1 MRSGGLIASIGARR
15 GLAILLAAALSC
27 EDCMSSSPEAR
38 RDAAAAA
45 AVGVVGAEVIFL
57 APVAAAANIT
67 ALPFRQFGGGP
78 AAYLKSSLPG
88 VVMQRAIISD
98 VSLGAAPLDDGALL
112 YAGAAPGSTGICL
125 PDKGCPAG
133 SFRDAWLPYVA
144 AIRHDGVFLKDQS
157 AKSLFLPLP
166 NPKHTAPSVVSC
178 DRFSPSGT
186 ACQSR
191 SANHLLILDL
201 RDDATPPFDIP
212 VTLIAHAHFT
222 SVLSDDGSLYEPGI
236 GEIIQIAR
244 GGERRLAVDGGRLA
258 AVAPLGSTQN
268 VAVLL
273 SSPRSC
279 ESGTLLLLNVASGAT
294 IAHTS
299 SLNRVSNCGL
309 AAMRA
314 SANGDWILV
323 RAQTNTYWL
332 FFVGDRQITREAVFV
347 GATWEFNAPVFSP
360 DAEYL
365 ALRGD
370 FYNRPLSPAVRHSN
384 VTLFHL
390 RRPSAAP

>member
-1 MRSGGLIASIGARR
+1 MRSGGLTAAVAAKG
-15 GLAILLAAALSC
+15 GLAILLVATLAC
-27 EDCMSSSPEAR
+27 EGCASSSPEEQRNAE
-38 RDAAAAA
+38 ATA
-45 AVGVVGAEVIFL
+45 VVGSLAATVIVL

-78 AAYLKSSLPG
+78 TAYLRSSLPG
-88 VVMQRAIISD
+88 VVTQSAIIGD
-98 VSLGAAPLDDGALL
+98 VPLGAAPLDDGTLL
-112 YAGAAPGSTGICL
+112 YAGAAPGSTGICS

-133 SFRDAWLPYVA
+133 PLTDTSLHYVA
-144 AIRHDGVFLKDQS
+144 AIRQDGVFLKSRS
-157 AKSLFLPLP
+157 AESLFLPRP
-166 NPKHTAPSVVSC
+166 NPKHAAPSAVSC

-186 ACQSR
+186 ACQLR
-191 SANHLLILDL
+191 SASHLLILDL
-201 RDDATPPFDIP
+201 RDDATQPFDIP
-212 VTLIAHAHFT
+212 VTSFANAHFN
-222 SVLSDDGSLYEPGI
+222 SVLSDDGSLYEPGT
-236 GEIIQIAR
+236 GEITRSGR
-244 GGERRLAVDGGRLA
+244 GGERRFAVDGGRVA

-268 VAVLL
+268 VAVML

-279 ESGTLLLLNVASGAT
+279 ESGTLLLLNVASRAT
-294 IAHTS
+294 IARTS
-299 SLNRVSNCGL
+299 SLDGISNCGF

-314 SANGDWILV
+314 SANGDWLLLQ
-323 RAQTNTYWL
+323 AQTNISWL

-347 GATWEFNAPVFSP
+347 GAMWEFNAPVFSP

-384 VTLFHL
+384 ITLFHL